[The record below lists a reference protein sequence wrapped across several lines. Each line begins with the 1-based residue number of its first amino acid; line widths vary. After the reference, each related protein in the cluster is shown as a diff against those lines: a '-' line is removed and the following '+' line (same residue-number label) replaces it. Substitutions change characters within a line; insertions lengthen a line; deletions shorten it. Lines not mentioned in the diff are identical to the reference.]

1 MREQIGETAGKLWKT
16 LGEKGE
22 ISVAMLPKFLK
33 EDSDMI
39 NQALGWLAREDKI
52 VFNSK
57 GSKEFVA
64 LNRRE
69 SQVFKTVH

>member
-1 MREQIGETAGKLWKT
+1 MREKIGEIAGKLWQT

-22 ISVAMLPKFLK
+22 LNIAMLPKFLR
-33 EDSDMI
+33 EDSETV

-52 VFNSK
+52 VFNNK

-64 LNRRE
+64 LNRSE
-69 SQVFKTVH
+69 SEVFKTVH